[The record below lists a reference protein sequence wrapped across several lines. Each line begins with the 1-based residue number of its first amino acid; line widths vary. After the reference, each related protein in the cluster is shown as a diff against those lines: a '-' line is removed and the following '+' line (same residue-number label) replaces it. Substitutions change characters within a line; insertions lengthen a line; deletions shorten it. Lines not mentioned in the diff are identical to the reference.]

1 MDAHTG
7 PTVEQIPHTPIAEPS
22 DAGRLDLMTGS
33 HGHRDGRCEDC
44 LPVEA
49 DATRRPAL
57 AGDDIAAHTVQ
68 LTKVNGSGGT
78 RVVALDSVDVQ
89 FQQGSFTAEMGPSGS
104 GKSTLMHC
112 VAGLDS
118 PTSGRIVIGDTE
130 IGPLKDKQ
138 LTQLGRDRIG
148 FVFQAFNAVPTLTA
162 AENILLPPAIAGR
175 KHDPDW

>member
-1 MDAHTG
+1 MATEMAAARTASLSKPMPPGDPPSQVTTSPQIVNESTG
-7 PTVEQIPHTPIAEPS
+7 KI
-22 DAGRLDLMTGS
+22 G
-33 HGHRDGRCEDC
+33 
-44 LPVEA
+44 
-49 DATRRPAL
+49 PAL

-89 FQQGSFTAEMGPSGS
+89 FQQGSFTVEMGPSGS

-162 AENILLPPAIAGR
+162 EENILLPPAIAGR